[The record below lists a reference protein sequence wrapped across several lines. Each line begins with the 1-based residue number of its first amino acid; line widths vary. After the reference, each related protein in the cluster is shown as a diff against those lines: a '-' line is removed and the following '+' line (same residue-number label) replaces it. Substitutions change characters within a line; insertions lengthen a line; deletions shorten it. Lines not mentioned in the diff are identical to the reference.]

1 MTSRLG
7 IAIAALG
14 AGLASVGEA
23 AAVGAAQARAF
34 GSRYFNRGGTPAKR
48 FRSRH
53 DDGRPDRPHNTP
65 YLSKPNRDNRTG
77 IYGNIHAPRGKAARV
92 KEMRD
97 AAKAVLRINGKA
109 NRRSMLGQS
118 KTVSCGE
125 FVFFKR
131 VNPVVE
137 YPSDI
142 QAQRL
147 REFTRN
153 DIRNAR
159 KAKA

>member
-1 MTSRLG
+1 MTSRFG

-48 FRSRH
+48 SRSRPGE
-53 DDGRPDRPHNTP
+53 GRRDRPHNTP

-77 IYGNIHAPRGKAARV
+77 PLDYGKPKSKSTRKRIT
-92 KEMRD
+92 RD
-97 AAKAVLRINGKA
+97 AAKAVLRINEKA

-118 KTVSCGE
+118 KTVSRGE

-147 REFTRN
+147 RAFTRN
-153 DIRNAR
+153 DLRNAR